1 MWITW
6 YNKDMHTQQGKK
18 RNKEETLEVLK
29 EFFQLGCSV
38 KKACEY
44 GGIPESTVATWIAAD
59 DALRI
64 KIYAW
69 QNEMNTLAR
78 RNWKDKM
85 INGDYNASK
94 DWISKKEKDEFSD
107 RIENTGADGSD
118 LQPVLVEIIHE
129 RKENNSNTDGV

>member
-1 MWITW
+1 
-6 YNKDMHTQQGKK
+6 MHTQQGKK

-44 GGIPESTVATWIAAD
+44 GGIPESTVATWIASD

-64 KIYAW
+64 RIYAW

-129 RKENNSNTDGV
+129 RKENNSDTDGV